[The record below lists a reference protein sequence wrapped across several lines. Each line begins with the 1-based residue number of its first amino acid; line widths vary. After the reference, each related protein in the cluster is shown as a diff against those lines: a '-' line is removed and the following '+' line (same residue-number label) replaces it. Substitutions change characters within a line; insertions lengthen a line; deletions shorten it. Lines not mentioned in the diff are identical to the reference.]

1 MTYRKYRNLGIKWG
15 QAILINYRLKT
26 IQRELEILDQIQ
38 EELQQGAV
46 TGLAYEICTTAAR
59 TAHPGE
65 KEEYVP
71 LPRILCR

>member
-1 MTYRKYRNLGIKWG
+1 MVIKY
-15 QAILINYRLKT
+15 QLKIT
-26 IQRELEILDQIQ
+26 QRELEILDQIQ

-46 TGLAYEICTTAAR
+46 TGLAKEMFTIAAR

-71 LPRILCR
+71 LLHNLCC